1 MIKKI
6 NIKFYLKKEDYKINN
21 MNKAEI
27 INMIHNFSSLYFLL
41 GWIIPSQRVNLV
53 LLIPTLQY
61 QFLVNN
67 NMCIL
72 TQLENKYSMEKDK
85 TDSYIDKKLKDYNIE
100 IDKVYLERI
109 INSSLY
115 MSFLISYS
123 FM

>member
-1 MIKKI
+1 M
-6 NIKFYLKKEDYKINN
+6 DN
-21 MNKAEI
+21 MNKAKM

-41 GWIIPSQRVNLV
+41 GWLIPSQRVNLV

-72 TQLENKYSMEKDK
+72 TQLENKYSLEKDK
-85 TDSYIDKKLKDYNIE
+85 TDSYTDKKLKEYGIIMSETN
-100 IDKVYLERI
+100 LERL
-109 INSSLY
+109 INTSLY

>member
-1 MIKKI
+1 M
-6 NIKFYLKKEDYKINN
+6 DN
-21 MNKAEI
+21 MNKAKI
-27 INMIHNFSSLYFLL
+27 INMIHNFSSLYFIF

-72 TQLENKYSMEKDK
+72 TQLENKYSLEKDK
-85 TDSYIDKKLKDYNIE
+85 TDSYVDKKLKEYGIVMSETN
-100 IDKVYLERI
+100 LERL
-109 INSSLY
+109 INTSLY

>member
-1 MIKKI
+1 M
-6 NIKFYLKKEDYKINN
+6 DN
-21 MNKAEI
+21 MNKAKI

-41 GWIIPSQRVNLV
+41 GWLIPSQRVNLV

-72 TQLENKYSMEKDK
+72 TQLENKYSLEKDK
-85 TDSYIDKKLKDYNIE
+85 TDSYVDKKLKDYNIE
-100 IDKVYLERI
+100 IDNNNLERI
-109 INSSLY
+109 INTSLY

>member
-1 MIKKI
+1 M
-6 NIKFYLKKEDYKINN
+6 NN

-27 INMIHNFSSLYFLL
+27 INMIHNFSSLYFLF

-67 NMCIL
+67 NTCIL
-72 TQLENKYSMEKDK
+72 TQLENKYSLEKDK
-85 TDSYIDKKLKDYNIE
+85 TDSYVDKKLKDYNIE
-100 IDKVYLERI
+100 IDKIYLERI

>member
-1 MIKKI
+1 
-6 NIKFYLKKEDYKINN
+6 

-27 INMIHNFSSLYFLL
+27 INIIHNFSSLYFLL

-72 TQLENKYSMEKDK
+72 TQLENKYSIEKDK
-85 TDSYIDKKLKDYNIE
+85 TDTYVDKKLKYYNIE
-100 IDKVYLERI
+100 IDKIYLERI